1 MIIKLLILIIKFLKL
16 INKYIMKSTSEL
28 SNPIHI
34 GEVVKK
40 YIDAN
45 KIYKSALARKINKS
59 DSTIIRY
66 QKSSTLQTSILFE
79 LSHALKHNFFA
90 DIAAQLPV
98 EYSTQKTEESAKNI
112 QTILDLQKEIE
123 RLTIENNLLKSI
135 ISK

>member
-1 MIIKLLILIIKFLKL
+1 
-16 INKYIMKSTSEL
+16 MKPTSEL

-40 YIDAN
+40 HIDTN
-45 KIYKSALARKINKS
+45 KIYKSALARKISKS

-98 EYSTQKTEESAKNI
+98 EYSAQKTEESAKNI

-123 RLTIENNLLKSI
+123 RLTIENDLLKSI

>member
-1 MIIKLLILIIKFLKL
+1 
-16 INKYIMKSTSEL
+16 MKSTSEL

-59 DSTIIRY
+59 DSIIIRY